1 MREVVEWPVSKAFA
15 PASSTL
21 TARCSTSP
29 RRRRL
34 APTSRPDKR
43 AALTALWRD
52 KQLQYTW
59 LRSLQD
65 RYADFWQVTGD
76 ALDFALDSLGLETP
90 GLCDRLM
97 GLYRTLSPFPEVPG
111 VLGALRRAGFSTAI
125 LSNGS
130 PAMLEEVVAG
140 AGLGS
145 LFDAVLSV
153 DAVRVF
159 KTDPRVYQYALDRLG
174 LSASE
179 VAFQSSNAW
188 DAHAASDFGM
198 RVVWCNRYGQR
209 RERLPGAPD
218 FEIRNLD
225 ELPALRRAAICS
237 TGCAGQKRAAEVG
250 VEDGSVAA
258 RSRAA
263 AHRQPRFP
271 GRGREDRQKRLV
283 RQSLGRKM
291 TADFALIER
300 PTRKSSA
307 TPPRTTSP
315 FLRTTWISARS

>member
-1 MREVVEWPVSKAFA
+1 MSRLEGVRACVFDAYGTLFDFASAAAACREIE
-15 PASSTL
+15 
-21 TARCSTSP
+21 
-29 RRRRL
+29 
-34 APTSRPDKR
+34 PDRR

-59 LRSLQD
+59 LRSLQG

-76 ALDFALDSLGLETP
+76 ALDFALDSLGMAAP
-90 GLCDRLM
+90 GLRDRLM

-111 VLGALRRAGFSTAI
+111 VLGALRRAGFATAI

-130 PAMLEEVVAG
+130 PSMLEEAVAG
-140 AGLGS
+140 AGLAG

-159 KTDPRVYQYALDRLG
+159 KTDRKVYQYALDRLG
-174 LSASE
+174 LAAAQ

-218 FEIRNLD
+218 FEIRTLD
-225 ELPALRRAAICS
+225 ELPALL
-237 TGCAGQKRAAEVG
+237 G
-250 VEDGSVAA
+250 V
-258 RSRAA
+258 
-263 AHRQPRFP
+263 
-271 GRGREDRQKRLV
+271 
-283 RQSLGRKM
+283 
-291 TADFALIER
+291 TA
-300 PTRKSSA
+300 
-307 TPPRTTSP
+307 
-315 FLRTTWISARS
+315 